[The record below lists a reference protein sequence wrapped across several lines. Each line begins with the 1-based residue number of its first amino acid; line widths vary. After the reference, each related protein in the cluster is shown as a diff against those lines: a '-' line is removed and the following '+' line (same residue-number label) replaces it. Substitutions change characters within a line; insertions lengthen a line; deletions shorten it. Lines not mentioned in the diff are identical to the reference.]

1 MALTKEI
8 ELDNGIVVSYHRIV
22 SINKITNKDEIIEV
36 GSYINEQQR
45 EKEQTQPGSNVF
57 IYTQY
62 LNKEYDKDENIN
74 DVYSYLKTTDEFKD
88 AEDA

>member
-36 GSYINEQQR
+36 GSYVNEQQR
-45 EKEQTQPGSNVF
+45 EKEQSQTGSSVF

-74 DVYSYLKTTDEFKD
+74 DVYSYLKTTEEFKD